1 MKNIKYA
8 REIKVG
14 VLALVCMF
22 LLIFGFNYL
31 KGVNIF
37 SSVLDYH

>member
-14 VLALVCMF
+14 VLALVCMLISS
-22 LLIFGFNYL
+22 LLCWIIMDGM
-31 KGVNIF
+31 
-37 SSVLDYH
+37 